1 MHQLAES
8 QRVEVTSQTSRA
20 PNLGYSRTIFEGV
33 LSVECTYHRPANFIL
48 DYSVEFLL
56 LSLLL
61 DFPHPLTRLY
71 LFPDETEVSRKSMVR
86 RRNNEGIW
94 IRAPSW
100 YRSVSPF
107 PCRLSR
113 KFQACLF
120 LLKGCYTSLT
130 KQIPYTSKCDSN
142 LLIYI
147 LKLKYFSLTFSF
159 VYLAFVT
166 TGYKPIAHTNHKSI
180 KCAQKKSK

>member
-1 MHQLAES
+1 MYRLAES

-20 PNLGYSRTIFEGV
+20 PNLDYSRTIFEGV

-71 LFPDETEVSRKSMVR
+71 LFPDETEASRKSMVR

-130 KQIPYTSKCDSN
+130 KTNTLY
-142 LLIYI
+142 
-147 LKLKYFSLTFSF
+147 LKVRL
-159 VYLAFVT
+159 
-166 TGYKPIAHTNHKSI
+166 
-180 KCAQKKSK
+180 